1 MIHYTSIEIDGE
13 EILLEIHAKKQ
24 SRNLTLSKFE
34 RNVIECS
41 LADILIEYTTL
52 EDNIKEE

>member
-1 MIHYTSIEIDGE
+1 MIHYTSIDIDGE

-24 SRNLTLSKFE
+24 SRNLPLSKFE
-34 RNVIECS
+34 RNVIECA
-41 LADILIEYTTL
+41 LEDILIEYTTL

>member
-1 MIHYTSIEIDGE
+1 MIHYTSIDIDGE

-24 SRNLTLSKFE
+24 SRNLSLSKFE
-34 RNVIECS
+34 RNVIECA

>member
-1 MIHYTSIEIDGE
+1 MIHYTSIDIDGE

-24 SRNLTLSKFE
+24 SRNFSLSKFE
-34 RNVIECS
+34 RNVIECA

>member
-24 SRNLTLSKFE
+24 SRNLSLSKFE
-34 RNVIECS
+34 RNVIECA